1 MHIFKNPN
9 YDFLKFAGPMVAVS
23 SLVALVGVVF
33 VATGRLHYGIEF
45 SQGAQI
51 IARFKDTPNVDHVRK
66 AIDKQSPGA
75 TIQTYGDPKGNQ
87 LLIRI
92 PSSATNEEDLAK
104 PVDGAVKALSD
115 NYSENPV
122 IDKSAEI
129 VGPVV
134 GADLRRK
141 AVQLTI
147 VGLVLQLLFIA
158 WRFKGPV
165 WGGAATIAV
174 FHDVLITLVLLVLF
188 HHEITLNVI
197 AALLTLVGYSV
208 NDTIVVFDRVRENL
222 RQRRKE
228 PLAKVLN
235 DSINQTLS
243 RTIISSGTTFLT
255 VLGLMIFG
263 GEVLRGFAF
272 TMVVG
277 IVVGTYSSIYIA
289 SPIVIWW
296 TRLMGKGGRG
306 TGAAAKAAL

>member
-1 MHIFKNPN
+1 MQIFKNPN
-9 YDFLKFAGPMVAVS
+9 YDFLKSAGLMVGIS
-23 SLVALVGVVF
+23 TLIALVGVFF
-33 VATGRLHYGIEF
+33 VATGRLQYGIEF

-51 IARFKDTPNVDHVRK
+51 IARFKDTPHTDHVRD
-66 AIDKQSPGA
+66 AIDKQSPGS
-75 TIQTYGDPKGNQ
+75 TIQTYGDPKNNQ

-92 PSSATNEEDLAK
+92 PSGATNDEDLAK
-104 PVDGAVKALSD
+104 PVDATLKALAD
-115 NYSENPV
+115 NYAENPV
-122 IDKSAEI
+122 LDKSAEI

-147 VGLVLQLLFIA
+147 FGLVFQLIYIG

-165 WGGAATIAV
+165 WGSAATIAV
-174 FHDVLITLVLLVLF
+174 FHDVLITLVFLVLF

-222 RQRRKE
+222 RQRRKD

-243 RTIISSGTTFLT
+243 RTVISSGTTFLT
-255 VLGLMIFG
+255 VLGLLAFG

-289 SPIVIWW
+289 SPIVLWW
-296 TRLMGKGGRG
+296 QQFAGKGGRG
-306 TGAAAKAAL
+306 TVAAKAAL

>member
-9 YDFLKFAGPMVAVS
+9 YDFLKFAAPMVGVS
-23 SLVALVGVVF
+23 SLIALIGIFF

-51 IARFKDTPNVDHVRK
+51 VARFRDTPNTDHVRK

-75 TIQTYGDPKGNQ
+75 TIQTYGDAKGNQ

-92 PSSATNEEDLAK
+92 PSDATNTEDLAR
-104 PVDGAVKALSD
+104 PVDGTVKALAD

-147 VGLVLQLLFIA
+147 VGLVLQLFYIG

-174 FHDVLITLVLLVLF
+174 FHDVLITIVLLVLF
-188 HHEITLNVI
+188 RHEITLNVI

-222 RQRRKE
+222 RQRRKD

-243 RTIISSGTTFLT
+243 RTVISSGTTFLT

-277 IVVGTYSSIYIA
+277 IIVGTYSSIYIA

-296 TRLMGKGGRG
+296 TQLMGTRGRG

>member
-1 MHIFKNPN
+1 MHIFKTPN
-9 YDFLKFAGPMVAVS
+9 YDFLKYAVPMVAVS
-23 SLVALVGVVF
+23 AILSIVGIAF

-45 SQGAQI
+45 SQGGQI
-51 IARFKDTPNVDHVRK
+51 IARFKDTPNVDKIRS

-75 TIQTYGDPKGNQ
+75 NIQTYGEPKANQ

-92 PSSATNEEDLAK
+92 PADATNPDNLSR
-104 PVDGAVKALSD
+104 PVDATLKALAD

-122 IDKSAEI
+122 VDKSAEI
-129 VGPVV
+129 IGPVV

-141 AVQLTI
+141 AVQLT
-147 VGLVLQLLFIA
+147 VFGLIFQLIYIA

-165 WGGAATIAV
+165 WGGAATVAV
-174 FHDVLITLVLLVLF
+174 FHDVLITIVLLVAF
-188 HHEITLNVI
+188 NYEITLNVI

-228 PLAKVLN
+228 PIAKVLN

-243 RTIISSGTTFLT
+243 RTIISNGTTFLT
-255 VLGLMIFG
+255 VLGLYLFG

-277 IVVGTYSSIYIA
+277 ILVGTYSSIYIA
-289 SPIVIWW
+289 APVVIWW
-296 TRLMGKGGRG
+296 NQLKGGRATG
-306 TGAAAKAAL
+306 TAAKAAL

>member
-23 SLVALVGVVF
+23 SLVALVGVLF

-51 IARFKDTPNVDHVRK
+51 IARFKEMPNVDHVRK
-66 AIDKQSPGA
+66 AIDKQGPGA
-75 TIQTYGDPKGNQ
+75 AIQTYGDPKNNQ

-92 PSSATNEEDLAK
+92 PSSATSEEDLAK
-104 PVDGAVKALSD
+104 PVDSALKALSD
-115 NYSENPV
+115 NYPENPV
-122 IDKSAEI
+122 LDKSAEI
-129 VGPVV
+129 VGPTV
-134 GADLRRK
+134 GAQLRRS
-141 AVQLTI
+141 AVLLT
-147 VGLVLQLLFIA
+147 VCGLVLQLIYIA

-188 HHEITLNVI
+188 RHEITLNVI

-243 RTIISSGTTFLT
+243 RTVISSGTTFLT

-289 SPIVIWW
+289 SPIVLWW
-296 TRLMGKGGRG
+296 SRLGKGGRG